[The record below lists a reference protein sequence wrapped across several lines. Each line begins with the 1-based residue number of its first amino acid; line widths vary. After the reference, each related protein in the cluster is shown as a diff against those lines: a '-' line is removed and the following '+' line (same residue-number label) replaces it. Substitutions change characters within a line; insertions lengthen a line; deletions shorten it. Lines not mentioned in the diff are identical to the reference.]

1 MTKMLKGCTSQIPS
15 LEEDEMSLLQF
26 SPSVG
31 SASDSVSDDPTEE
44 DEDEEEDEDDCGTT
58 PLLSTGTHVNSDTP
72 SWSI

>member
-1 MTKMLKGCTSQIPS
+1 
-15 LEEDEMSLLQF
+15 MSLLQF

-31 SASDSVSDDPTEE
+31 SASDSVSDDPMEE
-44 DEDEEEDEDDCGTT
+44 DDDDDDDDDEDDCGTS